1 MAWFWTQSALSTSW
15 ARIAALQPVETYAFA
30 AYQQIVHNLALN
42 GVFEQTVHKGYANAW
57 AWSGHRSG
65 TLYLASWF
73 YRLDPS
79 SLGLARFQILTV
91 LAGVL
96 PAMGL
101 GRQGLKHPAGW
112 ALGAA
117 LYLGTPPVMAMALQ
131 DYQDLALALPA
142 LVFLAWSLRAH
153 WAWVPIAALC
163 ALLPREE
170 TTPLVLVMA
179 LSWPPGGWR
188 SPHWK
193 RWALN
198 LGLCAAVTL
207 GWVGATE
214 AMAPAEEAAYQMPLS
229 DAVGGLGGG
238 GGVIFL
244 DGWSALESFYL
255 DMAWPSGVWGLLNP
269 IPMLVSAGLAL
280 FHMSI
285 PAGHAV
291 DRSWTGHCHHIAP
304 GLAFGVVASIGGAS
318 WLMSKLSALRLPA
331 VGRGL
336 GIAGLFLLLFATI
349 LIRFAAFAEQHA
361 LLSGRYSPA
370 WTHPAWGLAAQLPD
384 NAIPIVPV
392 RLSLVV
398 ADRRTSYTLNGSLR
412 NKAPEMGLAAGS
424 HAIVDTREPDTMRR
438 VQAMPG
444 ATLLAEET
452 PFQLWSWQVGRPD
465 PSWTRTEARGT
476 QTAPEFLGPFRN
488 PEEIPGVPAHVTAPV
503 AQKGKPAPSI
513 RIPWRDQEV
522 GEMGP
527 PGPDPGTQHGRS
539 PGPIPPAGPG
549 PQPGRGGQTGP

>member
-1 MAWFWTQSALSTSW
+1 MAWFWSQSAISTSW

-30 AYQQIVHNLALN
+30 AYQQIVHNLSLN
-42 GVFEQTVHKGYANAW
+42 GVFEQSIHKGYANAW

-65 TLYLASWF
+65 TLYIASWF
-73 YRLDPS
+73 YRFNPS
-79 SLGLARFQILTV
+79 SLGLARFQILAI

-101 GRQGLKHPAGW
+101 GRQGVKHPIGW
-112 ALGAA
+112 VLGAA

-131 DYQDLALALPA
+131 DYQDLVLALPA

-153 WAWVPIAALC
+153 WAWVPIAALF

-179 LSWPPGGWR
+179 LSLPPGGWR

-198 LGLCAAVTL
+198 LALCVAVTL

-214 AMAPAEEAAYQMPLS
+214 AIAPAEEAAYQMPLS

-255 DMAWPSGVWGLLNP
+255 DMAWPTGIWGLLNP
-269 IPMLVSAGLAL
+269 VPMLVSGGLAL

-291 DRSWTGHCHHIAP
+291 DRSWTGHSHHIAP
-304 GLAFGVVASIGGAS
+304 GLAFGVVASIGGAG
-318 WLMSKLSALRLPA
+318 WLMSKVAALRLPA
-331 VGRGL
+331 LSRGL
-336 GIAGLFLLLFATI
+336 GIAGLFLFLFTTI
-349 LIRFAAFAEQHA
+349 ILRFGAFAQEHSI
-361 LLSGRYSPA
+361 LTGRYSPA
-370 WTHPAWGLAAQLPD
+370 WTHPAWGLAAQLPQD
-384 NAIPIVPV
+384 AIPIVPV
-392 RLSLVV
+392 ALSLSV
-398 ADRRTSYTLNGSLR
+398 ADHRTAYTLNGSLR
-412 NKAPEMGLAAGS
+412 NKAPEMGLAAGT
-424 HAIVDTREPDTMRR
+424 HAIVDTREAQVLRR

-444 ATLLAEET
+444 ATLLAEDQ

-465 PSWTRTEARGT
+465 PSWTRGEPRGT
-476 QTAPEFLGPFRN
+476 QTAPEFLGPYRN

-503 AQKGKPAPSI
+503 AQQGKPAPSI
-513 RIPWRDQEV
+513 RIPWRDGEV
-522 GEMGP
+522 GERGP

-539 PGPIPPAGPG
+539 PGPIPPPGPG
-549 PQPGRGGQTGP
+549 PQPGHGGQAGP